1 MILRTEQYI
10 EDKIEELKIRVEK
23 LEHKPKLVILKANSD
38 LASERYVRNKIK
50 RCEKVGIESEIIE
63 VGELVPQE
71 EVEWIIKKLNSDEE
85 VTAILLQLPL
95 YPHLDEFH
103 LTNLITKDKDVD
115 GFVVENMGL
124 LALGKPLNVACTP
137 LGIIKF
143 LKYNNI
149 NLKGKDVCIVNASN
163 VVGKPLAHLVL
174 QEGGTPTICH
184 IHTKNVKKKI
194 KQSDVV
200 VLATGNADFVAVD
213 DLVEGQIVIDVSINF
228 NSEGKMCGDIK
239 KSDYDKLIE
248 KNIDFTT
255 VPNGVGQL
263 TTLTLIEQ
271 TIEIAERLENSNGKN

>member
-1 MILRTEQYI
+1 MILRTEQYV
-10 EDKIEELKIRVEK
+10 EDTIKQLEERVK
-23 LEHKPKLVILKANSD
+23 RLNKKPKLVILKANND
-38 LASERYVRNKIK
+38 MASERYVKNKIK

-63 VGELVPQE
+63 VGELVSQE
-71 EVEWIIKKLNSDEE
+71 EIEMIIENLNSDKE

-103 LTNLITKDKDVD
+103 LTNLITKDKDAD

-137 LGIIKF
+137 LGIIRF

-149 NLKGKDVCIVNASN
+149 NLKGKDVCIVNSSN

-184 IHTKNVKKKI
+184 IHTKNVKEKI
-194 KQSDVV
+194 KQSDIV
-200 VLATGNADFVAVD
+200 VLATGNADFVTAD

-228 NSEGKMCGDIK
+228 NSEGKMCGDIR
-239 KSDYDKLIE
+239 KSDYDKLVE
-248 KNIDFTT
+248 KGVDFTT

-271 TIEIAERLENSNGKN
+271 TVEIAERKEVK